1 MPRVNDTSAVGRMAR
16 KMELL
21 MERYESGELI
31 EEAAGEGDIPVR
43 VVLIVPTTI
52 AAVVSEF
59 VDFYAD

>member
-1 MPRVNDTSAVGRMAR
+1 MPKTNDTSPAGRMAR

-31 EEAAGEGDIPVR
+31 EDADQPVR
-43 VVLIVPTTI
+43 VTLIVPPAI

>member
-1 MPRVNDTSAVGRMAR
+1 MPRANDTSPVGRMAR

-31 EEAAGEGDIPVR
+31 EDTAGEADVPVR
-43 VVLIVPTTI
+43 VVLIVPPTI